1 MGKVRVFKEKAL
13 RIKDAMSECV
23 EEIKEI
29 YHEPAENDTNEAIE
43 NNAEEATENNA
54 EEAIENNAEAVTEN
68 NTEAA
73 TTRVETTAAE
83 CIEEEKKQGH

>member
-1 MGKVRVFKEKAL
+1 MGKVRVIKEKAL

-29 YHEPAENDTNEAIE
+29 YHQPAENDTNEAIE

-54 EEAIENNAEAVTEN
+54 EEATENNA
-68 NTEAA
+68 EAA